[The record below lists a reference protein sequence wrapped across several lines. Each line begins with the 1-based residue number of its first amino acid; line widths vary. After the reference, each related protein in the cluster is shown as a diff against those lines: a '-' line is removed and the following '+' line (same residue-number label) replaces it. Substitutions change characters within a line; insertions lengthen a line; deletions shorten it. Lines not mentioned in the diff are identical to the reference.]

1 VRRPITPVETSLVD
15 LFRRN
20 PRDPAW
26 LADARGA
33 ALGRFRELGLPGPKD
48 EDWRFT
54 SLAALQPVV
63 LERAAPEP
71 DLARADALL
80 AALPAT
86 GGSQLVFVDG
96 RFSPERSRTADLPR
110 GAIVAHLAEALRDA
124 PEKVRPHLG
133 RLARPDAHAFV
144 AANAALLED
153 GGFVFLPAG
162 AVLAAPLA
170 LVFVSTGARPVA
182 VHPRTLVV
190 AGEGAKGAIAEIFLG
205 GDGTYLVNA
214 VTELVLGE
222 GADLEHIR
230 LQVEGPGAFHVGVV
244 HAEHAAKA
252 SLVAHSLALGAR
264 LSRSEVRARLGGEE
278 AKVSANGLYMAD
290 GARVVDNFS
299 WVEHAVPRCTTSESY
314 KGVLDGH
321 ARGVFAGR
329 IRVLPGAQKTVAYQM
344 NSNLLLSDDAVVD
357 TKPQLEIFADDVKC
371 GHGGTVGQLDETALF
386 YLRSR
391 GIGET
396 EARSLLI
403 YAFASE
409 MVERIG
415 PAALRAAAKALV
427 AARLPA
433 GAKVLEAA

>member
-1 VRRPITPVETSLVD
+1 
-15 LFRRN
+15 
-20 PRDPAW
+20 
-26 LADARGA
+26 
-33 ALGRFRELGLPGPKD
+33 
-48 EDWRFT
+48 
-54 SLAALQPVV
+54 
-63 LERAAPEP
+63 
-71 DLARADALL
+71 
-80 AALPAT
+80 
-86 GGSQLVFVDG
+86 
-96 RFSPERSRTADLPR
+96 
-110 GAIVAHLAEALRDA
+110 
-124 PEKVRPHLG
+124 
-133 RLARPDAHAFV
+133 
-144 AANAALLED
+144 
-153 GGFVFLPAG
+153 
-162 AVLAAPLA
+162 
-170 LVFVSTGARPVA
+170 
-182 VHPRTLVV
+182 
-190 AGEGAKGAIAEIFLG
+190 
-205 GDGTYLVNA
+205 
-214 VTELVLGE
+214 
-222 GADLEHIR
+222 
-230 LQVEGPGAFHVGVV
+230 
-244 HAEHAAKA
+244 
-252 SLVAHSLALGAR
+252 
-264 LSRSEVRARLGGEE
+264 
-278 AKVSANGLYMAD
+278 VSANGLYMAD

-299 WVEHAVPRCTTSESY
+299 WVEHAVPRCTTTESY